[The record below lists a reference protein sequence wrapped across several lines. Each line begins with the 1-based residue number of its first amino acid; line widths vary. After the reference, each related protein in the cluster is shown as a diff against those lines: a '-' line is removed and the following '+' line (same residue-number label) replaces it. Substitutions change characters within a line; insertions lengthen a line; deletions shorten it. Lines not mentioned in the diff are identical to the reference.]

1 MVHLVGRLLRSGKGI
16 IYELKGG
23 LRLVA
28 DVPSFLR
35 YASDV
40 FLYRILRVVDL
51 PSQGSERWADW
62 SLSRPL
68 RPLRP
73 WLTGP
78 SLAPSAPSRGTWGDA
93 SPQTPAIHE
102 VCGWAP
108 FERA

>member
-68 RPLRP
+68 RP